1 MNLATPH
8 PLTESILSGLSI
20 FRWNTFPRLRD
31 ISALDHLTFVAHIA
45 VLLASV
51 QEEKNG
57 IRYDIPLL
65 LRKILFS
72 GFFIFIYSDISS
84 DVKDRL
90 RNSDPAL
97 YESLENS
104 LFERIKSW
112 DLDMCI
118 MSDIEASRMKTPE
131 DDLIAFAKLWASYYE
146 VYNNS
151 LVYPDAYAKVIRT
164 MMKRAENPRFAPFLE
179 FLDFDPHNQSDL
191 ERYLLVIHR
200 LASSYRWNRSVR
212 KYPVSVLSHTYL
224 ITFFTYLIAR
234 EKGFDEETLSDML
247 MTALYHDIPE
257 AITGDIITPTK
268 KAVPWLEKALEHIEH
283 DMVEDYLLSY
293 LDGYTCR
300 TIMKRKMLMPW
311 QEPHGDLVKQA
322 DILSAYHEARIEAA
336 NSEEYREV
344 MEKLREKVK

>member
-1 MNLATPH
+1 MWNIVAENIGIIFIYSFSDMNLTLPH
-8 PLTESILSGLSI
+8 PLIESILSGLSI

-31 ISALDHLTFVAHIA
+31 ISSLDHLTFVAHIA

-57 IRYDIPLL
+57 IQYDIPLL
-65 LRKILFS
+65 IRKILFS
-72 GFFIFIYSDISS
+72 GFFTFIYSDISS

-90 RNSDPAL
+90 RNSDPRL
-97 YESLENS
+97 YGSLEDS
-104 LFERIKSW
+104 LFEQIRSW
-112 DLDMCI
+112 NLDIVI
-118 MSDIEASRMKTPE
+118 MRDIDATRVKTPE

-151 LVYPDAYAKVIRT
+151 LVYPDAYAKVIRN
-164 MMKRAENPRFAPFLE
+164 MMKRAENPKFIPFLE

-200 LASSYRWNRSVR
+200 LASSFRWNRSVR

-234 EKGFDEETLSDML
+234 EHGFDEETLTDML
-247 MTALYHDIPE
+247 LTALYHDIPE

-268 KAVPWLEKALEHIEH
+268 KAVP
-283 DMVEDYLLSY
+283 
-293 LDGYTCR
+293 
-300 TIMKRKMLMPW
+300 
-311 QEPHGDLVKQA
+311 
-322 DILSAYHEARIEAA
+322 
-336 NSEEYREV
+336 
-344 MEKLREKVK
+344 

>member
-1 MNLATPH
+1 MWNIVAENIGIIFIYSFSDMNLTLPH
-8 PLTESILSGLSI
+8 PLIESILSGLSI

-31 ISALDHLTFVAHIA
+31 ISSLDHLTFVAHIA

-57 IRYDIPLL
+57 IQYDIPLL
-65 LRKILFS
+65 IRKILFS
-72 GFFIFIYSDISS
+72 GFFTFIYSDISS

-90 RNSDPAL
+90 RNSDPRL
-97 YESLENS
+97 YGSLEDS
-104 LFERIKSW
+104 LFEQIRSW
-112 DLDMCI
+112 NLDIVI
-118 MSDIEASRMKTPE
+118 MSDIDATRVKTSE

-151 LVYPDAYAKVIRT
+151 LVYPDAYAKVIRN
-164 MMKRAENPRFAPFLE
+164 MMKRAENPKFIPFLE

-200 LASSYRWNRSVR
+200 LASSFRWNRSVR

-234 EKGFDEETLSDML
+234 EHGFDEETLTDML
-247 MTALYHDIPE
+247 LTALYHDIPE

-268 KAVPWLEKALEHIEH
+268 KAVP
-283 DMVEDYLLSY
+283 
-293 LDGYTCR
+293 
-300 TIMKRKMLMPW
+300 
-311 QEPHGDLVKQA
+311 
-322 DILSAYHEARIEAA
+322 
-336 NSEEYREV
+336 
-344 MEKLREKVK
+344 